1 MLMNNFPQELGVKQ
15 DNFVVYCNSQSAI
28 HFAKNSIYYWK
39 SKHIDVRYHWV
50 RDVLE
55 KKQLQLEK
63 IHTIENGSNM
73 MRKTFPKKKL
83 QSCMQKVGLMV
94 PLK

>member
-1 MLMNNFPQELGVKQ
+1 MNNFPQELGVKQ

-63 IHTIENGSNM
+63 IHTIENGSDM
-73 MRKTFPKKKL
+73 MTKPLPNEKL
-83 QSCMQKVGLMV
+83 KSSMQKASLAVS
-94 PLK
+94 LK